1 MTGTSIWP
9 MLILKIPILVM
20 IGIVWWVIHKSADEP
35 LSAGDEG
42 HGGSKLRADPHPRP
56 RLPRKPRRGP
66 HGTAPAPAPS
76 RVRTVHA
83 RACKIER

>member
-35 LSAGDEG
+35 LPAGDEG
-42 HGGSKLRADPHPRP
+42 DGGSKLRADPHPRP
-56 RLPRKPRRGP
+56 LLPRKPRRGP
-66 HGTAPAPAPS
+66 HGAAPTPAPS